1 MGASSGWNLV
11 ARRPPRARVAP
22 VPPTRH
28 RVSAPPCMQGGEG
41 ASSRDER
48 PDVHERV
55 PEKRDLR

>member
-22 VPPTRH
+22 VSPTRH
-28 RVSAPPCMQGGEG
+28 LVSVPCMQGGEG

-48 PDVHERV
+48 PHVHERV
-55 PEKRDLR
+55 AEKRDLR